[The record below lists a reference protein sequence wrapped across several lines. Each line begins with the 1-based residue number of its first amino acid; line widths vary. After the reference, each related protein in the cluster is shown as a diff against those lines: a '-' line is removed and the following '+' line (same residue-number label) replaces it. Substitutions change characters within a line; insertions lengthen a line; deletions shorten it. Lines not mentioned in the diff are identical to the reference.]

1 MMMSGSRLV
10 INILTKNDAPNH
22 WVTRP
27 SVDSRKK
34 LRFLARKFLRLA
46 YKVNQGYDQC
56 WIDLQG
62 KILFFSFPLV

>member
-1 MMMSGSRLV
+1 MMPQIIGLQGQV
-10 INILTKNDAPNH
+10 LTH
-22 WVTRP
+22 E
-27 SVDSRKK
+27 KK

-62 KILFFSFPLV
+62 KILFFFPLSLI

>member
-1 MMMSGSRLV
+1 MMPQIIGLQGQV
-10 INILTKNDAPNH
+10 LTH
-22 WVTRP
+22 E
-27 SVDSRKK
+27 KK

-62 KILFFSFPLV
+62 KILFSFPLV